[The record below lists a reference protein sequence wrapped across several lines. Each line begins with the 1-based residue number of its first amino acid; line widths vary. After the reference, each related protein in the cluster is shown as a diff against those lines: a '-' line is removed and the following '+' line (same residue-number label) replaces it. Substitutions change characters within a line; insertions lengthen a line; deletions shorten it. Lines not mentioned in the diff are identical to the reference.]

1 MILTD
6 ATVENIFHCFSHM
19 HTTVRITFV
28 KIYSALLPLN
38 YVKRWIQAFQ
48 KRPKKRNT
56 PVNFVSTIFLV
67 SIFSLALLSSL
78 VFNIFLSFF
87 INLRHSFSVF
97 PESTP
102 HFGLKNGRET
112 LPCLVEFL
120 QGKKILKFYE
130 NFYAFFKALVVQ
142 SYTKVPLFLIMCNR
156 QEGEKE
162 NHNYQ
167 KVIEKDKKLFEYFS
181 VNEIL

>member
-112 LPCLVEFL
+112 LPCLVEFRWFFDFWQTL
-120 QGKKILKFYE
+120 IFFRCVHDRERNKSAPKIIK
-130 NFYAFFKALVVQ
+130 
-142 SYTKVPLFLIMCNR
+142 IR
-156 QEGEKE
+156 QQERR
-162 NHNYQ
+162 
-167 KVIEKDKKLFEYFS
+167 KLHKY
-181 VNEIL
+181 IYPAKML